1 MKKFVVA
8 HPAQQHSYKIAEAL
22 IEKEMLFKYITSVY
36 LKKGSILN
44 KLLNIIPGENK
55 LRAKGR
61 HSDKICDEEV
71 LLINEFSGLLLLI
84 LQRVKFLKHLYKKYW
99 DFHNKKFR
107 RIL

>member
-55 LRAKGR
+55 LRAKG
-61 HSDKICDEEV
+61 
-71 LLINEFSGLLLLI
+71 
-84 LQRVKFLKHLYKKYW
+84 
-99 DFHNKKFR
+99 
-107 RIL
+107 